1 MGVARLLAKGWIVV
15 CLFAAAHQI
24 HHSLV
29 ASTPTPQAIPAIIV
43 SMLLFAAMGLLFATG
58 YGVSAR
64 DATTPLIAR
73 LKPHHLMPDFN
84 GIVFLIFIVLSYLNQ
99 TLFAPMH
106 PTGPAVS
113 AIVNAVQFA
122 VPGQD
127 ALLVAIAPC
136 APDGGRVFSSAFAWI
151 LAIVFV
157 ASAISRIRLAAG
169 LLRLERNTRSEVL
182 GASVHAGVLGIAAI
196 AGIQLF
202 FMGSCL
208 PAIRLPGSRRLAR
221 RRNHRIG
228 AAVAGL
234 SDRRGAYGRGRV
246 EPGEAIIDF

>member
-1 MGVARLLAKGWIVV
+1 MGVARLLAKGWIVF

-29 ASTPTPQAIPAIIV
+29 APVPIPQVIPAIVV
-43 SMLLFAAMGLLFATG
+43 SMLLFGAMGLLFATG

-64 DATTPLIAR
+64 DGTTPLIAR

-84 GIVFLIFIVLSYLNQ
+84 GIVFLIFVLLSYLNQ

-106 PTGPAVS
+106 PIGPAVG

-151 LAIVFV
+151 LAIIFV

-169 LLRLERNTRSEVL
+169 LLRLERSKRSEVL
-182 GASVHAGVLGIAAI
+182 GASVHAGVLGVAAI

-202 FMGSCL
+202 F
-208 PAIRLPGSRRLAR
+208 
-221 RRNHRIG
+221 IG
-228 AAVAGL
+228 AAYPWFGCPVLAGL
-234 SDRRGAYGRGRV
+234 PGTVIIGLAPLLLAYLIV
-246 EPGEAIIDF
+246 AALTAAVALSPEKQ